1 MSLAATL
8 AARRKTLGI
17 SQNDLSEMSGVS
29 LATIKN
35 IERGVGNPSF
45 ETVERI
51 LSVLG
56 MEILFKVRNL
66 YLSDLSMEFLNRF
79 ETQRIIFPGLIK
91 LLFGSFKLILIS

>member
-45 ETVERI
+45 ETAERI

-56 MEILFKVRNL
+56 MEIFFKVRNPF
-66 YLSDLSMEFLNRF
+66 DN
-79 ETQRIIFPGLIK
+79 Q
-91 LLFGSFKLILIS
+91 